1 MVFQDWRFFGFV
13 VCAEFFTVVNMGKL
27 ENSNL
32 LFCFTQVR
40 VCENNNVC
48 TFLNQSFRCGKNI
61 HTIQKPRS
69 WQKKCTGI
77 DAVRMSAQK
86 MFRCS
91 RELHILWTTE
101 TGIWNMFRA
110 RSVLAPNF
118 LHFFDWEVW
127 SSGKI
132 TCGCAAWAFLLV
144 QRHALSNNFEDL
156 SCSAFYIQLC
166 NAVFVEF
173 DSTIDFNLLEKILDT
188 GKKMISEYAQ

>member
-69 WQKKCTGI
+69 WQRKCTGI

-86 MFRCS
+86 LFRCS

-118 LHFFDWEVW
+118 F
-127 SSGKI
+127 
-132 TCGCAAWAFLLV
+132 AFLWLRGLIIWKNYLWLCRLSFFASAASRPV
-144 QRHALSNNFEDL
+144 QQFWRS
-156 SCSAFYIQLC
+156 QLQC
-166 NAVFVEF
+166 
-173 DSTIDFNLLEKILDT
+173 LLHSI
-188 GKKMISEYAQ
+188 M